1 MEVTDWIFNSTVWI
15 PARIFEANPA
25 MSIVWY
31 FNSFFSR
38 VRANI
43 FLLNPFLFFTRSIK
57 MSNEPSIIFPC
68 TLREEK
74 KALKRYMNFQL
85 SLFLNLRHSR
95 GFSLITLLLRG
106 DLICRMN
113 FQRSPLVWSQ
123 FIPRVAQNAGWI
135 FDEFTATVVLLRKSG
150 CYTFS
155 RQESVYNNYHYT
167 IITILNQHFVKAPI
181 KK

>member
-1 MEVTDWIFNSTVWI
+1 
-15 PARIFEANPA
+15 
-25 MSIVWY
+25 MSIVWN

-57 MSNEPSIIFPC
+57 MSNEPPIIFPC
-68 TLREEK
+68 TLREKE

-85 SLFLNLRHSR
+85 SLFLESSSFSR
-95 GFSLITLLLRG
+95 VFFNYITSTRG
-106 DLICRMN
+106 SDMPNEFPTIPLGLVAIYSSSCTKRRMN
-113 FQRSPLVWSQ
+113 FRWVYRYRRSPV
-123 FIPRVAQNAGWI
+123 
-135 FDEFTATVVLLRKSG
+135 LRKSG

-167 IITILNQHFVKAPI
+167 IITILNQHFVLI
-181 KK
+181 KRQLKNNRRAFN